1 MEASQ
6 RFKNLLHQIE
16 NSKLN
21 YVITKTPFSANISV
35 KRSLIKFHDEDISE
49 NRKDVKQEIFAN
61 GNAKQDLR
69 LEEVLKQNERLQEL
83 FKEQNSKVKAAES
96 EVASLK

>member
-35 KRSLIKFHDEDISE
+35 KRSLIKFHDVQVTSL
-49 NRKDVKQEIFAN
+49 EIIYLN
-61 GNAKQDLR
+61 TVVQ
-69 LEEVLKQNERLQEL
+69 L
-83 FKEQNSKVKAAES
+83 FKAP
-96 EVASLK
+96 SLPIN